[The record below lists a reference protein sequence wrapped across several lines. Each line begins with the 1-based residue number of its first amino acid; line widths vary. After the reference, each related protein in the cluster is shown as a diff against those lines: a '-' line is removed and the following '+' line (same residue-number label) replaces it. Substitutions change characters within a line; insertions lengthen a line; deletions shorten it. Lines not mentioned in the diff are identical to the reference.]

1 MTPAPSNKET
11 EASCRQYRVNPE
23 CYYEDP
29 CPATCNPKLGGDP
42 TQESCSRYSN
52 IPGCY
57 IPDIDDVKV
66 CGDLP
71 QCEEAAQRGQCLN
84 ECWLE

>member
-11 EASCRQYRVNPE
+11 EASCRQYRGNPE
-23 CYYEDP
+23 CYYEEEDP
-29 CPATCNPKLGGDP
+29 CPATCRRDP

-57 IPDIDDVKV
+57 IPPPPIDDVKV

>member
-11 EASCRQYRVNPE
+11 EASCRQYRGNPE

-29 CPATCNPKLGGDP
+29 CPATCRRD
-42 TQESCSRYSN
+42 TFQELCEPFKN
-52 IPGCY
+52 ILGCY
-57 IPDIDDVKV
+57 RSTVKV

-71 QCEEAAQRGQCLN
+71 QCEEAAERGQCLN

>member
-1 MTPAPSNKET
+1 MTPAPSNEET
-11 EASCRQYRVNPE
+11 EASCRQYRGNPE
-23 CYYEDP
+23 CYYEEEDP
-29 CPATCNPKLGGDP
+29 CPATYNPKLGGDP
-42 TQESCSRYSN
+42 TQDFCLRYKN

-57 IPDIDDVKV
+57 VSTDTA

-84 ECWLE
+84 ECWRE

>member
-11 EASCRQYRVNPE
+11 EASCRQYRGNPE

-42 TQESCSRYSN
+42 TQDFCLRYKN

-57 IPDIDDVKV
+57 VSTDTA